1 MLRQQTTKLE
11 QKVESTKDEIGKG
24 NQIIAKLQQQGQE
37 VRQKYKQKQQL
48 IQTME
53 VKINEK
59 TQKIDDLMR
68 ESVSNLKETE
78 LLKVEITD
86 LKSINGTL
94 KSKLVEAQESLK
106 SNENLITY
114 LNKQLNE
121 KPGGSS
127 NPLSKPPA
135 GVFKP
140 SLTNLD

>member
-114 LNKQLNE
+114 LNK
-121 KPGGSS
+121 
-127 NPLSKPPA
+127 
-135 GVFKP
+135 
-140 SLTNLD
+140 

>member
-1 MLRQQTTKLE
+1 
-11 QKVESTKDEIGKG
+11 
-24 NQIIAKLQQQGQE
+24 
-37 VRQKYKQKQQL
+37 
-48 IQTME
+48 ME

-59 TQKIDDLMR
+59 TQKMDDLMR

-114 LNKQLNE
+114 LNK
-121 KPGGSS
+121 
-127 NPLSKPPA
+127 
-135 GVFKP
+135 
-140 SLTNLD
+140 

>member
-1 MLRQQTTKLE
+1 
-11 QKVESTKDEIGKG
+11 
-24 NQIIAKLQQQGQE
+24 
-37 VRQKYKQKQQL
+37 
-48 IQTME
+48 ME

-86 LKSINGTL
+86 LKSINSTL

-114 LNKQLNE
+114 LNK
-121 KPGGSS
+121 
-127 NPLSKPPA
+127 
-135 GVFKP
+135 
-140 SLTNLD
+140 